1 MTDLELFESLLSCTT
16 VEEVHSNATAIAS
29 QMGFEH
35 FLYGVQVNTSLTR
48 PYRFI
53 LSCYPEAWRKRY
65 DEEGYAGIDPTVSH
79 CARTAIPIIWKNE
92 VFKGRKEAR
101 VRSEAK
107 DCGLVSG
114 ASFSVH
120 GGRGETAMLSLATSR
135 ESREAQDDIIA
146 MMGRAQLLTCYLHE
160 AVQRVVLTQGPLPLK
175 KISLTERERECLLWA
190 AEGKTG
196 WEIANIVSISERT
209 VTFHLQNA
217 AQKMGVVNRQQAIS
231 RALSMGLI
239 VPFLSSFSDAE
250 F

>member
-1 MTDLELFESLLSCTT
+1 MGNLSLFESLLNCGT
-16 VEEVHSNATAIAS
+16 VEELHGNATSIAR

-53 LSCYPEAWRKRY
+53 LSCYPEDWRKHY
-65 DEEGYAGIDPTVSH
+65 DQEGYASIDPTVAH
-79 CARTAIPIIWKNE
+79 CAKTSIPIIWKNE
-92 VFKGRKEAR
+92 IFKGRKEAR

-114 ASFSVH
+114 ASFPVH
-120 GGRGETAMLSLATSR
+120 GSRGEAAMLSLATSR
-135 ESREAQDDIIA
+135 ESREAQDDIDA
-146 MMGRAQLLTCYLHE
+146 MMGKAQLLSCYLHE
-160 AVQRVVLTQGPLPLK
+160 AVQRIVLSKGPIPLK
-175 KISLTERERECLLWA
+175 KINLTEREKECLLWA

-196 WEIANIVSISERT
+196 WEIANIIKISERT

-217 AQKMGVVNRQQAIS
+217 VQKLGVVNRQQAIS

-239 VPFLSSFSDAE
+239 EPQTIL
-250 F
+250 

>member
-1 MTDLELFESLLSCTT
+1 MSNLSLFESLLDCGT
-16 VEEVHSNATAIAS
+16 VEELHSNATAIAR

-53 LSCYPEAWRKRY
+53 LSCYPENWRKHY
-65 DEEGYAGIDPTVSH
+65 DEEGYANIDPTVSH
-79 CARTAIPIIWKNE
+79 CAKTSIPIIWKNE
-92 VFKGRKEAR
+92 IFKGRKEAR

-114 ASFSVH
+114 VSFPVH
-120 GGRGETAMLSLATSR
+120 GSRGEAAMLSLSTSR
-135 ESREAQDDIIA
+135 DSREAQDDIAA
-146 MMGRAQLLTCYLHE
+146 MMGKAQLLTCYLHE
-160 AVQRVVLTQGPLPLK
+160 AVQRIVLSKGPIPLK
-175 KISLTERERECLLWA
+175 KINLTEREKECLLWA

-196 WEIANIVSISERT
+196 WEIANIIRISERT

-217 AQKMGVVNRQQAIS
+217 VQKLGVVNRQQAIS

-239 VPFLSSFSDAE
+239 EPQAIL
-250 F
+250 

>member
-1 MTDLELFESLLSCTT
+1 MNNLNLFESLLNCNT
-16 VEEVHSNATAIAS
+16 VEELHTSATAIARE
-29 QMGFEH
+29 MGFEH

-53 LSCYPEAWRKRY
+53 LSCYPEVWRKHY
-65 DEEGYAGIDPTVSH
+65 DEEGYANIDPTVSH
-79 CARTAIPIIWKNE
+79 CAKTSIPIVWKNE
-92 VFKGRKEAR
+92 IFKGRKEAR

-120 GGRGETAMLSLATSR
+120 GGCGEAAMLSLSTSR
-135 ESREAQDDIIA
+135 ESREAQDDILA
-146 MMGRAQLLTCYLHE
+146 VMGKAQLLTCYLHE
-160 AVQRVVLTQGPLPLK
+160 AVQRVVLSKGPVPLK
-175 KISLTERERECLLWA
+175 KVNLTDREKECLLWA

-239 VPFLSSFSDAE
+239 EPHTIL
-250 F
+250 

>member
-1 MTDLELFESLLSCTT
+1 MADTIFFESLLNCTS
-16 VEEVHSNATAIAS
+16 VEELHTNALAITRE
-29 QMGFEH
+29 MGFEN

-53 LSCYPEAWRKRY
+53 LSCYPEAWRKHY
-65 DEEGYAGIDPTVSH
+65 DDEGYASIDPTVLH
-79 CARTAIPIIWKNE
+79 CARTSIPIIWKNE

-120 GGRGETAMLSLATSR
+120 GGRGEAAMLSLATSR
-135 ESREAQDDIIA
+135 ESREAQDDILA
-146 MMGRAQLLTCYLHE
+146 MMSQAQLLTCYLHE
-160 AVQRVVLTQGPLPLK
+160 AVQRVVLSKGPPPLK
-175 KISLTERERECLLWA
+175 KINLTEREKECLLWA

-217 AQKMGVVNRQQAIS
+217 SQKLGVVNRRQAIS

-239 VPFLSSFSDAE
+239 EPCNIR
-250 F
+250 

>member
-1 MTDLELFESLLSCTT
+1 MTDINLFESLLTCSS
-16 VEEVHSNATAIAS
+16 VEELHANTTAIARE
-29 QMGFEH
+29 MGFEH

-53 LSCYPEAWRKRY
+53 RSCYPEVWRKHY
-65 DEEGYAGIDPTVSH
+65 DAEGYANIDPTVSH

-92 VFKGRKEAR
+92 IFKGRKEAR

-120 GGRGETAMLSLATSR
+120 GGRGESAMLSLATSR
-135 ESREAQDDIIA
+135 ESREAQNDIVA
-146 MMGRAQLLTCYLHE
+146 MMGQAQLLTCYLHE
-160 AVQRVVLTQGPLPLK
+160 AVQRIVLSKGPVPLK
-175 KISLTERERECLLWA
+175 KINLTDREKECLLWA

-196 WEIANIVSISERT
+196 WEIANIVNISERT

-217 AQKMGVVNRQQAIS
+217 AQKLGVVNRRQAIS

-239 VPFLSSFSDAE
+239 EAGHIG
-250 F
+250 

>member
-1 MTDLELFESLLSCTT
+1 MTDINLFESLLTCSS
-16 VEEVHSNATAIAS
+16 VEELHANTTTIARE
-29 QMGFEH
+29 MGFEH

-53 LSCYPEAWRKRY
+53 LSCYPEEWRKHY
-65 DEEGYAGIDPTVSH
+65 DAEGYANIDPTVSH

-92 VFKGRKEAR
+92 IFKGRKEAR

-120 GGRGETAMLSLATSR
+120 GGRGESAMLSLATSR
-135 ESREAQDDIIA
+135 ESREAQNDIVA
-146 MMGRAQLLTCYLHE
+146 MMGQAQLLTCYLHE
-160 AVQRVVLTQGPLPLK
+160 AVQRIVLSKGAVPLK
-175 KISLTERERECLLWA
+175 KINLTDREKECLLWA

-196 WEIANIVSISERT
+196 WEIANIVNISERT

-217 AQKMGVVNRQQAIS
+217 AQKLGVVNRRQAIS

-239 VPFLSSFSDAE
+239 EAGHIG
-250 F
+250 

>member
-1 MTDLELFESLLSCTT
+1 MNNLDLFESLLICNT
-16 VEEVHSNATAIAS
+16 VEELHTSTTAIAR

-53 LSCYPEAWRKRY
+53 LSCYPEEWRKHY
-65 DEEGYAGIDPTVSH
+65 DEEGYANIDPTVAH
-79 CARTAIPIIWKNE
+79 CAKTSIPIIWKNE

-120 GGRGETAMLSLATSR
+120 GGGGDTAMLSLSTSR
-135 ESREAQDDIIA
+135 ESREVQDNIVA
-146 MMGRAQLLTCYLHE
+146 MMGKAQLLTCYLHE
-160 AVQRVVLTQGPLPLK
+160 AVQRIVLSKGPVPLK
-175 KISLTERERECLLWA
+175 KISLTEREKECLLWA

-231 RALSMGLI
+231 RALSMRLI
-239 VPFLSSFSDAE
+239 EPRNII
-250 F
+250 

>member
-1 MTDLELFESLLSCTT
+1 MNNLNLFESLLNCNT
-16 VEEVHSNATAIAS
+16 VEELHTSTTAIAR

-53 LSCYPEAWRKRY
+53 LSCYPEAWRKHY
-65 DEEGYAGIDPTVSH
+65 DEEGYANIDPTVSH
-79 CARTAIPIIWKNE
+79 CAKTSIPIIWKNE
-92 VFKGRKEAR
+92 IFKGRKEAR

-120 GGRGETAMLSLATSR
+120 GGCGEAAMLSLSTSR
-135 ESREAQDDIIA
+135 ESREAQDDILA
-146 MMGRAQLLTCYLHE
+146 VMGKAQLLTCYLHE
-160 AVQRVVLTQGPLPLK
+160 AVQRIVLSKGPVPLK
-175 KISLTERERECLLWA
+175 KINLTEREKECLLWA

-239 VPFLSSFSDAE
+239 EPHTIL
-250 F
+250 